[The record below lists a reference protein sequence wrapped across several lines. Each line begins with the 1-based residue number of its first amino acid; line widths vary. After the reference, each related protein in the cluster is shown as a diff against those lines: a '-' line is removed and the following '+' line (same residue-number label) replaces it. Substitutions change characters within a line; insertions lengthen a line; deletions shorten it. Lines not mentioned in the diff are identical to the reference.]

1 MSKYIPVITRE
12 YSRKVD
18 VDDIIY
24 LEQRQRR
31 LAIVTADETYVCYE
45 KIENVE
51 KQLDNRFYH
60 TLKKLVVN
68 LEKVSL
74 ARDQSITFQNG
85 AVLMLGRE
93 SYIRTKQMYI
103 AYLKNLLR

>member
-1 MSKYIPVITRE
+1 MSKFIPVITRE
-12 YSRKVD
+12 YSRKVN

-45 KIENVE
+45 RIENVE
-51 KQLDNRFYH
+51 KQLDERFYH

-68 LEKVSL
+68 LEQISVAKN
-74 ARDQSITFQNG
+74 QKITFQNG
-85 AVLMLGRE
+85 TELQLGRE
-93 SYIRTKQMYI
+93 SYIRTKQTYA
-103 AYLKNLLR
+103 AYLRKLL